1 MLNSGDYY
9 VKQYALDA
17 LRRFD
22 AILPSCVSELKDFFA
37 AEKDAALKCAVLK
50 LFTQK
55 KIAGHFEFFAGN
67 ISNCEYIVKNAFLD
81 YIGETGETAAKD
93 YLVKLFYAETDPKV
107 RSKAV
112 KTAALLKRFQ
122 SGFQLEKE
130 TVFDFLN
137 DADAR
142 VRANA
147 CAVETDFNDV
157 IARAEFKK
165 LLSDASPRVNADA
178 AVLLYKSGDN
188 DILNYVTEKLEGSA
202 SPAGRSSMI
211 YAIGRMSGADN
222 YPIIKKYLSDPDHN
236 VRRNAILSAGAL
248 KAKEAVTDLLNLYF
262 CEMKQCRENLSVIIG
277 ALRSI
282 DEFDSTMA
290 ALDMLNASGDDE
302 FRRATLVKIFAHFAT
317 ADMAHYLVTYL
328 DDTDDR
334 VRANAIEAVCFLKER
349 GAINSDFVVK
359 NILVSMCDP
368 NSRVVANAVR
378 SLYLCGVVSVIS
390 VLREMLLS
398 NVDAVRNAARHA
410 VTYFPDGL
418 FVLNS

>member
-1 MLNSGDYY
+1 
-9 VKQYALDA
+9 
-17 LRRFD
+17 
-22 AILPSCVSELKDFFA
+22 
-37 AEKDAALKCAVLK
+37 
-50 LFTQK
+50 
-55 KIAGHFEFFAGN
+55 
-67 ISNCEYIVKNAFLD
+67 
-81 YIGETGETAAKD
+81 
-93 YLVKLFYAETDPKV
+93 
-107 RSKAV
+107 
-112 KTAALLKRFQ
+112 
-122 SGFQLEKE
+122 
-130 TVFDFLN
+130 
-137 DADAR
+137 
-142 VRANA
+142 
-147 CAVETDFNDV
+147 V

-178 AVLLYKSGDN
+178 AVLLYKAGDN
-188 DILNYVTEKLEGSA
+188 DVLRYAVEKLEGASSSA
-202 SPAGRSSMI
+202 ERSSML
-211 YAIGRMSGADN
+211 YAIGRMSGVDN

-236 VRRNAILSAGAL
+236 VRKNAILSAGAL
-248 KAKEAVTDLLNLYF
+248 KAKGAVTDLLDLYF
-262 CEMKQCRENLSVIIG
+262 YEMKQCRENLSIIIG

-290 ALDMLNASGDDE
+290 ALDMLNGSGDDE

-317 ADMAHYLVTYL
+317 AEMAHYIVTYL

-398 NVDAVRNAARHA
+398 NVNAVRDAARHA